1 MFRPHRGDDRM
12 KPNGR
17 EPAAA
22 LAGDSGLALALPD
35 GATLL
40 PVSRA
45 GCLGLARAV
54 VAGMAAD
61 SARQAAAWR
70 DSTPD
75 PAVAAWLAAEG
86 IGIDPPAAVLTDLA
100 ARLRAAVVTATRTGR
115 PFTPKGETF
124 EAAMLV
130 DALDAAEAH
139 HALSQ
144 RFEQRVAD
152 ARLESLRELAYGASH
167 EINNPLAN
175 IAARAQALL
184 IDEREPERRRRLAT
198 IVDQAFR
205 ARDMIG
211 GLMLFARPPKP
222 EPTETTVDEVLRP
235 VVESL
240 AIRAT
245 ARAIRLE
252 YSAAPAPVTLFVDPT
267 QVGEAVRMLALN
279 ALEAVDDGGRVHL
292 EATGAT
298 AVQRARIVVADD
310 GPGMDP
316 ETAARACDPFFSG
329 REAGRG
335 IGLGLPKARR
345 LIESSGGSLAIES
358 RPNRGTRC
366 IIELPTAQQ
375 AMAPSNFAHVARGE
389 AATNR

>member
-1 MFRPHRGDDRM
+1 M
-12 KPNGR
+12 KPDGR

-45 GCLGLARAV
+45 GCLAAARAV

-61 SARQAAAWR
+61 AERHAAAWR
-70 DSTPD
+70 EAAHD
-75 PAVAAWLAAEG
+75 PAIAAWLAAEG
-86 IGIDPPAAVLTDLA
+86 IGIEPARSRLPELA
-100 ARLRAAVVTATRTGR
+100 ARLRAAVVAAARPGR
-115 PFTPKGETF
+115 LLVRRGDSF
-124 EAAMLV
+124 EAAMLI
-130 DALDAAEAH
+130 DALDAAAAH
-139 HALSQ
+139 HALAA
-144 RFEQRVAD
+144 RFEEKVAE
-152 ARLESLRELAYGASH
+152 ARLESLRELAYGAGH

-211 GLMLFARPPKP
+211 GLMLFARPPRP
-222 EPTETTVDEVLRP
+222 ELMETTIDEVLRP

-240 AIRAT
+240 AARAT

-252 YSAAPAPVTLFVDPT
+252 YTASPAPVTLFVDPT
-267 QVGEAVRMLALN
+267 QVGEAVRMLAVN

-292 EATGAT
+292 EAAGAGG
-298 AVQRARIVVADD
+298 AQRARIMVGDD

-329 REAGRG
+329 RDAGRG

-345 LIESSGGSLAIES
+345 LIESSGGSLSIES
-358 RPNRGTRC
+358 RPGRGTRC
-366 IIELPTAQQ
+366 IVDLPTARPD
-375 AMAPSNFAHVARGE
+375 AAPSNSAHVARGE
-389 AATNR
+389 AGRGR

>member
-1 MFRPHRGDDRM
+1 M
-12 KPNGR
+12 KPDDR
-17 EPAAA
+17 EPAAP
-22 LAGDSGLALALPD
+22 LTGDSGLALTLAD
-35 GATLL
+35 GATAL
-40 PVSRA
+40 PISRA
-45 GCLGLARAV
+45 GCLALARAV

-61 SARQAAAWR
+61 PAREAAAWR

-75 PAVAAWLAAEG
+75 PAVAAWLAAAG
-86 IGIDPPAAVLTDLA
+86 SGIDQPAAVLTDLA
-100 ARLRAAVVTATRTGR
+100 TRLRAAVVTATRSGR
-115 PFTPKGETF
+115 LVAPKGETF

-144 RFEQRVAD
+144 RFEQRVSE
-152 ARLESLRELAYGASH
+152 ARLDSLRELAYGAGH

-211 GLMLFARPPKP
+211 GLMLFARPPRP
-222 EPTETTVDEVLRP
+222 EPTATTIDEVLRP

-240 AIRAT
+240 ASRAA

-252 YSAAPAPVTLFVDPT
+252 YTAPPAPVTVFVDPT
-267 QVGEAVRMLALN
+267 QVGEAVRMLAVN

-292 EATGAT
+292 EAAGAG
-298 AVQRARIVVADD
+298 QRARIVVGDD

-329 REAGRG
+329 RDAGRG

-345 LIESSGGSLAIES
+345 LIESSGGSLALES
-358 RPNRGTRC
+358 RPGRGTRC
-366 IIELPTAQQ
+366 IIDLPTTRQ
-375 AMAPSNFAHVARGE
+375 APAPSNFAHVARGD
-389 AATNR
+389 AATAR